1 MEKTRRRKANLLRKL
16 HSRTLKAVSLII
28 FESSLSDE
36 LSTNLL
42 RNYKSILSIIAKEA
56 NK

>member
-1 MEKTRRRKANLLRKL
+1 MEKTRQRKANLLRKK

-42 RNYKSILSIIAKEA
+42 RNYKSILSIIQKEL
-56 NK
+56 

>member
-1 MEKTRRRKANLLRKL
+1 MEKTRQRKANLLRKL
-16 HSRTLKAVSLII
+16 HSRTFKAVSLII